1 MKNISP
7 NLMEEVATHIIGG
20 LDLHTAHQKTDAKLK
35 KYPKQGEK
43 VMSKPDNLS
52 KQSKSDKVSDSN
64 SKPT

>member
-1 MKNISP
+1 
-7 NLMEEVATHIIGG
+7 MEEVATHIIAG
-20 LDLHTAHQKTDAKLK
+20 LDLHTAHQKTDSKLK